1 MILFMKYLR
10 SILLTFFLNECL
22 AAFPQFSFNEPMTI
36 PGRPAPYF
44 KNFTSQF
51 VVKAEIIDT
60 AVYKTYQSFDAC
72 SITLKVLDDFGYGL
86 NDTITLYPDTV
97 WYESGSYSWIF
108 KLNNPIRNKEFYCDF
123 HKNDENQYC
132 YCLFYCIV
140 DNKVLGMFT
149 GFQYAMGRWLHI
161 HKDGIK
167 TTRFERRVSSLLK
180 KRPVPR
186 VLRK

>member
-1 MILFMKYLR
+1 MNFLKFI
-10 SILLTFFLNECL
+10 ILTFFLNDCL
-22 AAFPQFSFNEPMTI
+22 LAFSQISFNEPMTI
-36 PGRPAPYF
+36 PGRPTPYF
-44 KNFTSQF
+44 KNFTSQY

-60 AVYKTYQSFDAC
+60 AVYKTYPNFDAC
-72 SITLKVLDDFGYGL
+72 CITIKVLDDFGCGL
-86 NDTITLYPDTV
+86 NDTITLYPDIT

-108 KLNNPIRNKEFYCDF
+108 ELNNPIRNTEFYCDF

-132 YCLFYCIV
+132 YFRFYCIV

-167 TTRFERRVSSLLK
+167 TTRFERRVSSLLEK
-180 KRPVPR
+180 NCTQGHDTR
-186 VLRK
+186 